1 MDTAKIKEIISI
13 FEGSALTGMELEVDD
28 LKLKLNKE
36 MPIESQSRIQQISR
50 PSQEKDIPLSK
61 QEEVVNGEVVRS
73 PLVGTFYAAAGEQA
87 KPFVEIGTKVEK
99 GDILCIIEAMKVM
112 NEIHAPTSGVVKEIY
127 IKDGDMVQFDEELMV
142 IGE

>member
-36 MPIESQSRIQQISR
+36 MPIESESRIQQISR

-73 PLVGTFYAAAGEQA
+73 PLVGTFYAAAG
-87 KPFVEIGTKVEK
+87 
-99 GDILCIIEAMKVM
+99 
-112 NEIHAPTSGVVKEIY
+112 
-127 IKDGDMVQFDEELMV
+127 
-142 IGE
+142 